1 MKVTDLGGVRRLT
14 CLVGV
19 MVIASNTA
27 LADERALGTTRVTQT
42 ESSAWSRAATKYG
55 FEEVDLY
62 AIALQESRRHRADG
76 QVRPWP
82 WTLHSPETG
91 ALYFETYEAALEKLT
106 SLLAAGKTNIDV
118 GVMQINWGW
127 NGHRA
132 ADPKQLLLPAQNIEI
147 AAQILREN
155 LDQYGDLGLAIARYH
170 SPRTDRGRAY
180 AASVLAILEY
190 LRRAKWVQLALAE

>member
-1 MKVTDLGGVRRLT
+1 MRPSIAAWPLRLAMLLGLLCAAHSAGAQGV
-14 CLVGV
+14 
-19 MVIASNTA
+19 
-27 LADERALGTTRVTQT
+27 
-42 ESSAWSRAATKYG
+42 ESSAWTRAAAKYG
-55 FEEVDLY
+55 LQEVDLY
-62 AIALQESRRHRADG
+62 AIALKESRRYRSDG
-76 QVRPWP
+76 LVRPWP

-106 SLLAAGKTNIDV
+106 ALLAEGKTNIDI

-132 ADPKQLLLPAQNIEI
+132 ADAKRLLLPAENIEI

-155 LDQYGDLGLAIARYH
+155 LDQYGDMGLAIARYH
-170 SPRTDRGRAY
+170 SPRAERGRAY

-190 LRRAKWVQLALAE
+190 LRRAKWIQLALAE